1 MGPELMEALHLEEH
15 SFSHG
20 ALDGL
25 AAVWSHAENTVIG
38 F

>member
-1 MGPELMEALHLEEH
+1 MGPELMEVLHLEH

-25 AAVWSHAENTVIG
+25 AAVWSHVENTVIG